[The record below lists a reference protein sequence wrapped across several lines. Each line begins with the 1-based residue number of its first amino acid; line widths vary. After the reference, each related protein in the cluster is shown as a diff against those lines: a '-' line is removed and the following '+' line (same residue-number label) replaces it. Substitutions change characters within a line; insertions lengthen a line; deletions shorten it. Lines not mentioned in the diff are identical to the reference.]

1 MHASRAVRGKLGPQ
15 QFFLSSSSAQVL
27 HSGTNESK
35 MELVEA
41 WFISSS
47 APLLLAQ
54 VNGFY
59 GTSGI
64 DELFRGMQLVGG
76 MMK

>member
-1 MHASRAVRGKLGPQ
+1 MELVEAVHGKLGPQ
-15 QFFLSSSSAQVL
+15 QFFLSSSSAQV

-47 APLLLAQ
+47 SPLLLAQ

-59 GTSGI
+59 RTLLQALSCFVGCNW
-64 DELFRGMQLVGG
+64 LVA
-76 MMK
+76 